1 MKICS
6 QLTTRQVAIAYGTG
20 EVVGEFSREAKGTD
34 GLGVERPC
42 AKGHGIFREAVCL
55 TNHQGQKEEEGL
67 KSSDC
72 LQVRGVWHIISC
84 LVDILQTL

>member
-1 MKICS
+1 MDLVSK
-6 QLTTRQVAIAYGTG
+6 
-20 EVVGEFSREAKGTD
+20 
-34 GLGVERPC
+34 RPC

-72 LQVRGVWHIISC
+72 LQVRGVWHIIF
-84 LVDILQTL
+84 LLG